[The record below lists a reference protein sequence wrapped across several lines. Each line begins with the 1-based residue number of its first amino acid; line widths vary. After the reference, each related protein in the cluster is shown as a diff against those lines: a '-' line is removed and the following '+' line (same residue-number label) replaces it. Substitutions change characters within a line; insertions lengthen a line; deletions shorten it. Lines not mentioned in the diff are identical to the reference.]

1 MSTTK
6 KQIDDAEP
14 VMKRIREL
22 CDAGLAQ
29 KGEVGRFVLGEAASR
44 HVCSATVVNWLGG
57 RTPKAEYLA
66 KLRAWIAT
74 KERQMAK
81 LCKPA
86 K

>member
-1 MSTTK
+1 MSATK
-6 KQIDDAEP
+6 EQQIAAAL

-22 CDAGLAQ
+22 CDAGMAQ
-29 KGEVGRFVLGEAASR
+29 KGEVGRFVLGEEPTR
-44 HVCSATVVNWLGG
+44 HVCCATVVNWLGG
-57 RTPKAEYLA
+57 RTPGPDRIA
-66 KLRAWIAT
+66 KLKQWIAT

>member
-6 KQIDDAEP
+6 EQIDAAEP

-22 CDAGLAQ
+22 CAAGLAT
-29 KGEVGRFVLGEAASR
+29 KGEVGRFVLGESVSR
-44 HVCSATVVNWLGG
+44 HVCCATVVNWLGG

-74 KERQMAK
+74 KERQMTK
-81 LCKPA
+81 LCKPS

>member
-6 KQIDDAEP
+6 DEVEAAAP

-22 CDAGLAQ
+22 CAAGLAT
-29 KGEVGRFVLGEAASR
+29 KGEVGRFVLGEKASR
-44 HVCSATVVNWLGG
+44 HVCCATVVNWLGG
-57 RTPKAEYLA
+57 RTPGPDRIA
-66 KLRAWIAT
+66 KLKQWIAT